1 MSNVPQAKRT
11 LDIGHWTLDLG
22 HRMMPETRKFKKILI
37 ANRGEIA
44 CRIIW
49 TCKEMGIK
57 TVAVHSDVDRDS
69 LHVRYADEAA
79 CIGPAPSAQSY
90 LNIPAIISAAE
101 IFNVDAIH
109 PGYGFLAE
117 SSYFAEICAAC
128 NIKFIGPPAEIISLM
143 GDKVRARAAMSAAG
157 VPVLPGSPDPVTSEA
172 ECLALAREI
181 GFPVIVK
188 ASAGGGGRGMRIVQ
202 SENELGKALEAA
214 STEAAAAFKDG
225 SVYIE
230 RYVKD
235 PRHIEIQVLADEYG
249 DCIHLGEREC
259 SIQRRH
265 QKLLE
270 EAPSVVLSPELR
282 NEMGA
287 AAVAAC
293 KKLGYASAGT
303 VEFLLDQD
311 NKYYFMEMNTRIQVE
326 HAVTEMVTL
335 ADIVRNQIRIAEG
348 ERLGYTQNDLLIVGH
363 AIECRINAEN
373 PETFAPSPGVITAF
387 NLPGGPGVRVDTYVY
402 AGYRVPPFYDSMI
415 AKVITH
421 ARTRDLAIARMR
433 RALEAMVIEGIK
445 TTIPLH
451 LKIMDDPKFRAGEIS
466 TSFMEYFL
474 AKNGAKAAG
483 NPAGA
488 GAPAR

>member
-1 MSNVPQAKRT
+1 MR
-11 LDIGHWTLDLG
+11 
-22 HRMMPETRKFKKILI
+22 PEIRKFKKILI

-143 GDKVRARAAMSAAG
+143 GDKVRARAAMSDAG

-172 ECLALAREI
+172 DCLALAREI

-202 SENELGKALEAA
+202 SESELGKALEAA

-282 NEMGA
+282 REMGA

-335 ADIVRNQIRIAEG
+335 TDIVRNQIRIAEG
-348 ERLGYTQNDLLIVGH
+348 EHLGYAQDDLLIVGH

-466 TSFMEYFL
+466 TSFMDYFL
-474 AKNGAKAAG
+474 AQNGGKTAR

-488 GAPAR
+488 GAPAG

>member
-1 MSNVPQAKRT
+1 MAT
-11 LDIGHWTLDLG
+11 G
-22 HRMMPETRKFKKILI
+22 TRKFKKILI

-69 LHVRYADEAA
+69 LHVRFADEAA

-90 LNIPAIISAAE
+90 LNIPAIISTAE

-117 SSYFAEICAAC
+117 SAYFAEICEAC
-128 NIKFIGPPAEIISLM
+128 NIKFIGPQARIIRLM
-143 GDKVRARAAMSAAG
+143 GDKIEARRAMAEAG
-157 VPVLPGSPDPVTSEA
+157 LPVLPGSPDAIESEA
-172 ECLALAREI
+172 EALKLAREI

-188 ASAGGGGRGMRIVQ
+188 ASAGGGGRGMRIVR
-202 SENELGKALEAA
+202 SEAELGQALETA

-225 SVYIE
+225 TVYIE
-230 RYVKD
+230 RYID
-235 PRHIEIQVLADEYG
+235 RPRHIEIQILADEHG
-249 DCIHLGEREC
+249 ECIHLGEREC

-265 QKLLE
+265 QKLME
-270 EAPSVVLSPELR
+270 EAPSPVLTPELR
-282 NEMGA
+282 DEMGQ

-293 KKLGYASAGT
+293 KKLGYSSAGT
-303 VEFLLDQD
+303 VEFLLDPSGRF
-311 NKYYFMEMNTRIQVE
+311 YFMEMNTRIQVE
-326 HAVTEMVTL
+326 HPVTEMVTL

-348 ERLGYTQNDLLIVGH
+348 ETLGYTQDDLLIVGH

-373 PETFAPSPGVITAF
+373 PETFAPSPGVISAF
-387 NLPGGPGVRVDTYVY
+387 NLPGGPGVRVDTFVY
-402 AGYRVPPFYDSMI
+402 SGYRVSPFYDSMI
-415 AKVITH
+415 AKVIVH
-421 ARTRDLAIARMR
+421 ARTRELAIARMK

-451 LKIMDDPKFRAGEIS
+451 LKIMDDPRFRAGDIS
-466 TSFMEYFL
+466 TNFMEYFL
-474 AKNGAKAAG
+474 AKNGRKNGGEAA
-483 NPAGA
+483 
-488 GAPAR
+488 ARA

>member
-1 MSNVPQAKRT
+1 MAFNP
-11 LDIGHWTLDLG
+11 
-22 HRMMPETRKFKKILI
+22 RKFKKILI

-69 LHVRYADEAA
+69 LHVRFADEAA

-117 SSYFAEICAAC
+117 SAQFAEICEAC
-128 NIKFIGPPAEIISLM
+128 NIKFIGPSANVIRLM
-143 GDKVRARAAMSAAG
+143 GDKIQARRAMKEAG
-157 VPVLPGSPDPVTSEA
+157 LPVLPGSPNAISSE
-172 ECLALAREI
+172 EEGLKLAREI
-181 GFPVIVK
+181 GYPVIVK
-188 ASAGGGGRGMRIVQ
+188 ASAGGGGRGMRIVRTEQ
-202 SENELGKALEAA
+202 ELGQALNTA

-225 SVYIE
+225 SVYLE
-230 RYVKD
+230 RYIEQ
-235 PRHIEIQVLADEYG
+235 PRHIEIQVLGDEYG

-265 QKLLE
+265 QKLME
-270 EAPSVVLSPELR
+270 EAPSPVLTKELR
-282 NEMGA
+282 QRMGD

-293 KKLGYASAGT
+293 KKLGYSSSGT
-303 VEFLLDQD
+303 VEFLLDA
-311 NKYYFMEMNTRIQVE
+311 NGEFYFMEMNTRIQVE
-326 HAVTEMVTL
+326 HPVTEMVTL

-348 ERLGYTQNDLLIVGH
+348 EPLGYTQDDLLIVGH

-387 NLPGGPGVRVDTYVY
+387 NLPGGPGVRVDTFVY
-402 AGYRVPPFYDSMI
+402 SGYRVSPFYDSLI
-415 AKVITH
+415 AKVIVH
-421 ARTRDLAIARMR
+421 ARTRDLAIARMK
-433 RALEAMVIEGIK
+433 RALEAMVIEGIQ

-451 LKIMDDPKFRAGEIS
+451 LKIMDDPRFRAGQIS
-466 TSFMEYFL
+466 TDFMEYFL
-474 AKNGAKAAG
+474 ARNGRKVAAEEV
-483 NPAGA
+483 AGA
-488 GAPAR
+488 GAKARA